1 MHFLNFELCIILST
15 VIFIFRSGNSWL
27 YYTLG
32 PWAFRWLSPP
42 RLALLSWISVKRLS
56 YGPPKDVTQEGKSGF
71 SAQFVLWPSDCMKLL
86 PQMKFCL
93 HRLLPGRGRLDV
105 LSRSGQLSQPLR
117 VGWHPLRL
125 AGMLL
130 YILFQT
136 FWPTIVPDVLPHVR
150 VCHGLLQSFLD
161 AQHTLGS
168 SPARDPEET
177 LRLEPKSSPLLF
189 TLRENSQL
197 PLQLPKISSQCVLWA
212 FGLVKACL
220 MVALILSW
228 APSLTQGLHGLLVI

>member
-1 MHFLNFELCIILST
+1 MNAIATLSGPSDVFVKWLPMHFLNFELCIISRT

-32 PWAFRWLSPP
+32 PLAFRWLSPP

-71 SAQFVLWPSDCMKLL
+71 SAQFVLLPSDCRKLL

-93 HRLLPGRGRLDV
+93 HRLLQGRGRSDV
-105 LSRSGQLSQPLR
+105 LSRAGQLSQPLR

-130 YILFQT
+130 YILFQM

-150 VCHGLLQSFLD
+150 VCSGLLQSFLD
-161 AQHTLGS
+161 AQHILGS
-168 SPARDPEET
+168 SLARDPEET
-177 LRLEPKSSPLLF
+177 AALAQVLSTAVPFWKMPSCLFSCQRSPPSMFCEHL
-189 TLRENSQL
+189 
-197 PLQLPKISSQCVLWA
+197 VLSK
-212 FGLVKACL
+212 LV
-220 MVALILSW
+220 
-228 APSLTQGLHGLLVI
+228 